1 MRLFYDQSTRHT
13 KNQEGVEIRVP
24 GFGSSSVVAN
34 IGGGSGGD
42 TFQNFIDE
50 LSQLGY
56 KDNISLR
63 GAPYDFRRGLSKNQI
78 EILVTIQIE

>member
-1 MRLFYDQSTRHT
+1 MENLRIFYDQNTRHT

-34 IGGGSGGD
+34 IGGGIED
-42 TFQNFIDE
+42 DNFSILNNE

-63 GAPYDFRRGLSKNQI
+63 GAPYDFRRGLSKNRI
-78 EILVTIQIE
+78 YIL